1 MKPLVTSIIP
11 AFNREEYI
19 AEAIESVLNQTYRN
33 IEIIVI
39 DDGSTDNTS
48 RILSSY
54 NGKIKYFRQPNSGAS
69 AARNSGISKAAGDF
83 ISFLDSDD
91 LWEKNKISLQM
102 ECFENNPGIDICLCN
117 TKIFSEKKITNFDQK
132 YIIATPYHLCSIL
145 IKKEVLKRVGYFKT
159 NLKSGEDTDFFLRI
173 KEMGI
178 PLKILQDKLV
188 NIRIHANNLTKDF
201 KVRDREAVFS
211 GIKNAL
217 DKRRNK

>member
-1 MKPLVTSIIP
+1 MNPLVTSIIP
-11 AFNREEYI
+11 AFNREKYI

-39 DDGSTDNTS
+39 DDGSTDNTP

-54 NGKIKYFRQPNSGAS
+54 NGKIKYFLQPNSGAS
-69 AARNSGISKAAGDF
+69 AARNSGISKASGDF

-117 TKIFSEKKITNFDQK
+117 TKIFSEKKITDFDQK

-145 IKKEVLKRVGYFKT
+145 IKKDVLKRVGYFKT

-188 NIRIHANNLTKDF
+188 YIRIHANNLTKDF
-201 KVRDREAVFS
+201 KIRDKEAVFS

-217 DKRRNK
+217 NKRRNK